1 MAFCSKCGSPISD
14 TARFCRTCGSE
25 EHPIRPQQP
34 QPAAQEVAPQQ
45 PQYVPE
51 PAAQPQYAPPPAA
64 QQPQFVPE
72 PAAQPQYVPN
82 PAPQQPQYVP
92 NPTPQQPQFIPQP
105 SPAPY
110 VPAPSAAGTAAATA
124 AKASTSL
131 LTKIICFGLIAAV
144 LIVAANHF
152 KLWNLFKSDEDLIRE
167 RFQIMEDCFNDGD
180 LEGYLGCMDSASSAA
195 AQMMLDMAGGLMSD
209 YMGFDMNFGDMM
221 SFGTALGGGDVL
233 QIEVHDV
240 QVDGKEAYAT
250 ATFRMDFYGEVMEE
264 TMEFPM
270 IKEGN
275 EWFING
281 QISDAMDE
289 LMGMVG

>member
-1 MAFCSKCGSPISD
+1 MAFCSKCGSPMSD
-14 TARFCRTCGSE
+14 TARFCRACGSE
-25 EHPIRPQQP
+25 ENPVKPQQS
-34 QPAAQEVAPQQ
+34 QPAPQEAAPQQ
-45 PQYVPE
+45 PQYIPD
-51 PAAQPQYAPPPAA
+51 PAA
-64 QQPQFVPE
+64 QQPQFVPDPAAQQPQFVPD
-72 PAAQPQYVPN
+72 PAAQPQY
-82 PAPQQPQYVP
+82 A
-92 NPTPQQPQFIPQP
+92 PTPAAQQPQFIPEP
-105 SPAPY
+105 SHAPY

-144 LIVAANHF
+144 LIVAANYF

-167 RFQIMEDCFNDGD
+167 RFQIMEDCFNEGD
-180 LEGYLGCMDSASSAA
+180 MEGYLGCMDSVSSAA

-221 SFGTALGGGDVL
+221 AFGTALGGGDVL

-240 QVDGKEAYAT
+240 QVNGKEAYAT
-250 ATFRMDFYGEVMEE
+250 ATFRMDFYGEVSEE

-275 EWFING
+275 DWFING
-281 QISDAMDE
+281 QISDAINE